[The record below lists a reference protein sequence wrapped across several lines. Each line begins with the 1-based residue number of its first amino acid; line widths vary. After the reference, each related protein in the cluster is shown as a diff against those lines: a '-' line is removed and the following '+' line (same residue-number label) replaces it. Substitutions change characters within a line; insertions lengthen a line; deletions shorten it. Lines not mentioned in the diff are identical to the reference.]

1 MTGIALQ
8 AGNKIAG
15 YEIKRVIGAG
25 GFGITYEGHNPI
37 TDNRVAIKE
46 FFPKGIVSRTGATI
60 VLNDERDRDIFD
72 QVLKKFEEATSR
84 LCKLIHPNIVRVHD
98 YIPGNRTGYM
108 LMEFLDGDSLR
119 GRLDKSPAK
128 ALSGPAEFA
137 ALFMPIADAM
147 RYVHTNGILHRDL
160 SPDNIMIDRGG
171 RPVLID
177 FGALRSMDT
186 PRRVSTLVVAR
197 EAYAPPEQLIPDGP
211 LHAPYTDIYA
221 LAATMYEAIA
231 GEPPVRSSNRLWGSA
246 DPYVTLGQKARFAC
260 GPNVVGAIDRALQMR
275 PEARPQSIAALEALL
290 GFAAAQPPPVP
301 REPPPIPR
309 AAQRVAAQ
317 QGSLMGR
324 VIAFDQYTG
333 AGLIATSD
341 GSRYTFTHLGLLD
354 ARLRPE
360 PGMEVEFMGW
370 NGQASAVMLA
380 SVRH

>member
-137 ALFMPIADAM
+137 ALFMPIADFWDDCKVELAM
-147 RYVHTNGILHRDL
+147 FVMWN
-160 SPDNIMIDRGG
+160 
-171 RPVLID
+171 
-177 FGALRSMDT
+177 F
-186 PRRVSTLVVAR
+186 
-197 EAYAPPEQLIPDGP
+197 
-211 LHAPYTDIYA
+211 
-221 LAATMYEAIA
+221 
-231 GEPPVRSSNRLWGSA
+231 NR
-246 DPYVTLGQKARFAC
+246 C
-260 GPNVVGAIDRALQMR
+260 
-275 PEARPQSIAALEALL
+275 
-290 GFAAAQPPPVP
+290 
-301 REPPPIPR
+301 
-309 AAQRVAAQ
+309 
-317 QGSLMGR
+317 
-324 VIAFDQYTG
+324 
-333 AGLIATSD
+333 
-341 GSRYTFTHLGLLD
+341 
-354 ARLRPE
+354 
-360 PGMEVEFMGW
+360 
-370 NGQASAVMLA
+370 AV
-380 SVRH
+380 